1 VTTKNPL
8 ILLLS
13 GLLAYTLIIGPFTS
27 TMNNKTIVEK
37 LGYVPSTTLLKP
49 LSADQKEIVAA
60 SLVMKVLMYF
70 GGAVEPIQNKKTIS
84 EPLDLQGMSRLL
96 HGAVKLDPYNMD
108 AYYFAQA
115 FLTWDAKQ
123 FSIANELLEYGMG
136 FRTWDWYLPFFAGFN
151 HAYFLK
157 DFQKASIFYKRAAE
171 LSGQDL
177 HKRLAGRYLQESG
190 QTELAIVYMTT
201 VIESQKNP
209 TLKKM
214 YETRLLAF
222 QEIFKIEQARDVFQ
236 AERDRLPTTV
246 KQLYE
251 FGYLKSLPKDPYGG
265 EFFIDQSGKVLT
277 TSKFAFA
284 TKNK

>member
-1 VTTKNPL
+1 MTIRNPL
-8 ILLLS
+8 ILLLG
-13 GLLAYTLIIGPFTS
+13 GLLAYSLIIGPFTS
-27 TMNNKTIVEK
+27 AMNNKTIVEK
-37 LGYVPSTTLLKP
+37 LGYVPSSTLLKP

-70 GGAVEPIQNKKTIS
+70 GGAVEPTKNNKTIA

-115 FLTWDAKQ
+115 FLTWDAQQ
-123 FSIANELLEYGMG
+123 FIIANELLEYGMS

-157 DFQKASIFYKRAAE
+157 DFQKAATYYKRAAE

-190 QTELAIVYMTT
+190 QTELAIIYMIT
-201 VIESQKNP
+201 IIDSQKNP
-209 TLKKM
+209 TLKRM

-222 QEIFKIEQARDVFQ
+222 QEILKIEQARDAFK
-236 AERDRLPTTV
+236 AERGHLPATV
-246 KQLYE
+246 EQLYN

-265 EFFIDQSGKVLT
+265 EFLIDRSGKIVT